1 MVREREESA
10 GVETRHTNERLQ
22 RSTETDARPA
32 LLLASNPLNVGKWKR
47 RLTRERTLS
56 TCMDNLDDGV
66 VVEVAD
72 VFQLELRPME
82 RMLDPEGGQSI

>member
-1 MVREREESA
+1 
-10 GVETRHTNERLQ
+10 
-22 RSTETDARPA
+22 
-32 LLLASNPLNVGKWKR
+32 
-47 RLTRERTLS
+47 
-56 TCMDNLDDGV
+56 MDNLDDGV